1 MATQSLLRN
10 ASGNGL
16 VVGKGRFEIGKV
28 GVGETK
34 TMDFTFDL
42 KKDFA
47 QKEAIVEMTVF
58 DLELR
63 EGVSEKL
70 KFAVHAPGAGPVAS
84 KGAVKVSKKD
94 TEVRAGAGDNAPIV
108 GTAKK
113 GSVLVVTGKQGS
125 WLRVDAEP
133 GRPGFVP
140 AAAVTPTSGAA
151 TAGAFT
157 PVWQVTPPTIALN
170 VSSHETANDRF
181 PLSGSV
187 ADDNHLEDMYVI
199 VSNRDKKIDGKKVYY
214 LSNRARKNGNKLD
227 FSTSVP
233 LWPGNN
239 LITVVA
245 RESNEVRAVQ
255 NLYVLRQANGV
266 RTSSADPRPAKSDT
280 PGGIA
285 APQ

>member
-1 MATQSLLRN
+1 
-10 ASGNGL
+10 
-16 VVGKGRFEIGKV
+16 
-28 GVGETK
+28 
-34 TMDFTFDL
+34 MDFTFDV

-47 QKEAIVEMTVF
+47 QKEAVVEMQVY

-70 KFAVHAPGAGPVAS
+70 KFAVSPPGAGPVAG
-84 KGAVKVSKKD
+84 KGMVKVSKKD
-94 TEVRAGAGDNAPIV
+94 TEVRAGAGDDAPVV
-108 GTAKK
+108 GTVKR
-113 GSVLVVTGKQGS
+113 GSLLAVTGKQGT
-125 WLRVDAEP
+125 WVRVEAEP
-133 GRPGFVP
+133 GRPGFVA
-140 AAAVTPTSGAA
+140 AAAVSPASGAA

-170 VSSHETANDRF
+170 LTAHETSNDRYT
-181 PLSGSV
+181 LSGSV
-187 ADDNHLEDMYVI
+187 ADDNHLEDVFVM

-255 NLYVLRQANGV
+255 NVYVLRQASGV
-266 RTSSADPRPAKSDT
+266 RTSSAEPRPEKSSPAGINT
-280 PGGIA
+280 PR
-285 APQ
+285 